1 MFIDWKYISKGYGSG
16 LSGKTLTEHGH
27 QWLGLDISASIL
39 DIALEREVGGDL
51 MLGDLGQEMF
61 GNLGDLL
68 YTITGFHCFSLKP
81 AGAAGEYTGLMVS
94 HAYHMSRGD
103 YHHNVCII
111 PVSTRGTN
119 PASVAMCRIKIIAVG
134 TDAKGN

>member
-94 HAYHMSRGD
+94 HAYHMVYVDGV
-103 YHHNVCII
+103 NMNAQ
-111 PVSTRGTN
+111 VSKMKKEMKKEVMKKLTL
-119 PASVAMCRIKIIAVG
+119 PEKIF
-134 TDAKGN
+134 